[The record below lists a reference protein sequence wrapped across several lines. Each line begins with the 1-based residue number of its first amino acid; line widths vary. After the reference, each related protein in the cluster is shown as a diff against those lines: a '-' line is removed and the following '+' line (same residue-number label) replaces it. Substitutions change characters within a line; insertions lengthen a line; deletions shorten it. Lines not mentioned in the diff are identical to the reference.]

1 MIHDHGTALRCGH
14 DGGYECAQAG
24 KYDVGFLL
32 KWAPKLYT
40 CFCLLNYISPS
51 CAAVVRCISKSKNSR
66 RKCTDS
72 MRLSNQPCPFHTI
85 YCLPLMIKPCV
96 AKLCCSVRLAY
107 AIYCYRSA
115 ETPSTVKRDEELKF
129 YIYEKGNS
137 WLCAHY
143 SRFVPSVRIQVL
155 LVSLESYERNPSQ
168 TPTSSCSHG
177 LLTAFNAHGCDHGC
191 PRQIWWYG
199 GGLYDYV
206 FYNVRF
212 PRRGQPRQR
221 EISLIRDFGMHIE
234 DWMVLLGKSES
245 VLSLE
250 ISNPHRKIYL
260 SRINL

>member
-115 ETPSTVKRDEELKF
+115 ETPSTVKRVQWGPTTTNEGQFLTLRPLFEIRPECENTSTTGVTGIIWTKSKPNAHQFMQPWTAD
-129 YIYEKGNS
+129 GVQRTRMWS
-137 WLCAHY
+137 WL
-143 SRFVPSVRIQVL
+143 SKTDLMVWWGIVRLCVL
-155 LVSLESYERNPSQ
+155 
-168 TPTSSCSHG
+168 
-177 LLTAFNAHGCDHGC
+177 
-191 PRQIWWYG
+191 
-199 GGLYDYV
+199 
-206 FYNVRF
+206 
-212 PRRGQPRQR
+212 
-221 EISLIRDFGMHIE
+221 
-234 DWMVLLGKSES
+234 
-245 VLSLE
+245 
-250 ISNPHRKIYL
+250 
-260 SRINL
+260 